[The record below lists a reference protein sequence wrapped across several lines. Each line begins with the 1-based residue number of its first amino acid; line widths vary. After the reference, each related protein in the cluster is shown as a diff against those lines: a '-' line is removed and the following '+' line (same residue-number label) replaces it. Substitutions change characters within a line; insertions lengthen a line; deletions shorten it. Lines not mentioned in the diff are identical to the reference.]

1 MRDIRRFSDVNEQLQ
16 ICEIV
21 AEWHGGQPSAQLEAN
36 LAHSAFYQTPNP
48 NRALVEI
55 NASREAKVLNAV
67 GNAAMVFGVAVI
79 IGTAAVADERHPLIG
94 NWKLVSW
101 QVIGDDGKPQDVFGT
116 APSGY
121 LVITPEG
128 RSIVLTTASGR
139 KPGTDETARA
149 ALQKSMLSYSG
160 RYRVEGGDFIT
171 SVDIS
176 WNEEW
181 NGTEQRRHYRI
192 EGDKLFIETAPA
204 PSMVSPG
211 KTDFRRLIWVREK

>member
-1 MRDIRRFSDVNEQLQ
+1 MPNSNRGFVQVN
-16 ICEIV
+16 
-21 AEWHGGQPSAQLEAN
+21 
-36 LAHSAFYQTPNP
+36 AF
-48 NRALVEI
+48 
-55 NASREAKVLNAV
+55 REAKVLNAI

-79 IGTAAVADERHPLIG
+79 IETAAVADERHPLVG

-101 QVIGDDGKPQDVFGT
+101 QVMGEDGKPQDVFGT
-116 APSGY
+116 TPSGY

-139 KPGTDETARA
+139 KPGTDDTARA

-171 SVDIS
+171 TVDIS

>member
-1 MRDIRRFSDVNEQLQ
+1 MLDTM
-16 ICEIV
+16 C
-21 AEWHGGQPSAQLEAN
+21 
-36 LAHSAFYQTPNP
+36 
-48 NRALVEI
+48 
-55 NASREAKVLNAV
+55 KM
-67 GNAAMVFGVAVI
+67 AMAFGVAVT
-79 IGTAAVADERHPLIG
+79 IGVAAVADERHPLVG

-101 QVIGDDGKPQDVFGT
+101 QVIGEDGTARDAFGR

-128 RSIVLTTASGR
+128 RTIVLTTATDR
-139 KPGTDETARA
+139 KPGTDDTARA
-149 ALQKSMLSYSG
+149 ALQKSMLSYTG

-211 KTDFRRLIWVREK
+211 KTDFRRLVWVRER